1 MPIAVHNW
9 LACLQCAIEPH
20 NHCRELDAVMIPQFI
35 SGALRGLEIAPPRTW
50 LRSHCQQVPEPG
62 PNTTLIPKP
71 GPFPRLC
78 RSSVYL
84 NSSHGKGT
92 MKNLILRKCE
102 HSGSAMF
109 FLAAWHLCTWLQLL
123 LQAVPGKQASI
134 SLVDRFELAF
144 LLWAGRDGVGG
155 GVPCSA
161 HGCILCIPWTNS
173 QIPSQAYRL
182 RGSGGSRLNGVP
194 EGFTWG
200 WKFTFR
206 PLPCLC
212 ESWEREMNSLR
223 SLLCWEA
230 VVLREIYVSKMELQ
244 LRWPA

>member
-1 MPIAVHNW
+1 MPITVHNW

-62 PNTTLIPKP
+62 RNTTLIPKP

-78 RSSVYL
+78 RSSAYL
-84 NSSHGKGT
+84 NSTHGKGT

-123 LQAVPGKQASI
+123 QAVPGKRALI

-144 LLWAGRDGVGG
+144 LLWAGRDRGG
-155 GVPCSA
+155 RWRPMLCTRLYFVHPMDKFSDPKSSLQAQGLRRLQAQWCSRKL
-161 HGCILCIPWTNS
+161 HLRVEIHLQT
-173 QIPSQAYRL
+173 PS
-182 RGSGGSRLNGVP
+182 
-194 EGFTWG
+194 
-200 WKFTFR
+200 
-206 PLPCLC
+206 LP
-212 ESWEREMNSLR
+212 
-223 SLLCWEA
+223 
-230 VVLREIYVSKMELQ
+230 V
-244 LRWPA
+244 